1 MIIKLDAPNTH
12 WLGDILQRLRSQ
24 IVVDN
29 IDLAANLPVGVIRD
43 ADATGFRD
51 PLKARGNID
60 AIAKDIVV
68 VDDDIADVDT
78 DPEFNPDTLRDVGVL
93 HGHAA
98 LDLNRAAGGID
109 GAGKLDQ
116 HSVAGSLDDA
126 TAMRGDYWIEQR
138 LSERLQIG
146 KRAFLVTSHQTAV
159 TGDIRRQDR
168 CQSSFHAL
176 AAQGGPSIGIL

>member
-1 MIIKLDAPNTH
+1 MIIKQDPPNTH

-51 PLKARGNID
+51 PLKARCNID

-78 DPEFNPDTLRDVGVL
+78 WW
-93 HGHAA
+93 
-98 LDLNRAAGGID
+98 
-109 GAGKLDQ
+109 DQ
-116 HSVAGSLDDA
+116 VSYPRYKFERNGS
-126 TAMRGDYWIEQR
+126 RG
-138 LSERLQIG
+138 L
-146 KRAFLVTSHQTAV
+146 
-159 TGDIRRQDR
+159 
-168 CQSSFHAL
+168 
-176 AAQGGPSIGIL
+176 